1 MAELGDP
8 NFDLWRP
15 LKLNQNRFFVCVR
28 EIDGIL
34 MVRLCWFRPLF
45 NRSDFRI
52 IEDVVQKLEAEIPK
66 NDMTVGYID
75 GLIYNT
81 RLHFTH

>member
-1 MAELGDP
+1 M
-8 NFDLWRP
+8 
-15 LKLNQNRFFVCVR
+15 CVK

-66 NDMTVGYID
+66 NDG
-75 GLIYNT
+75 GIYRWLNI
-81 RLHFTH
+81 

>member
-1 MAELGDP
+1 
-8 NFDLWRP
+8 
-15 LKLNQNRFFVCVR
+15 
-28 EIDGIL
+28 

-52 IEDVVQKLEAEIPK
+52 IEDIVQKLEAEIPK